1 MSTVRAATLKEVIVL
16 VAGHLQEKNGYYY
29 VVLNYKEAG
38 TGKRRQPWFP
48 TGLPVKGN
56 KKKAEKMMMEIRQN
70 FQPPKPEFS
79 STSPGELSPDMLFSD
94 FLLSWLAVVKGTNA
108 LTTYSSYKR
117 AVDAHIEPY
126 FRQLG
131 VTIAGLEPRQIQSYY
146 LNRLQN
152 VSGSSVRREHAVIHR
167 SLEYAVMM
175 DLIPYNPSDKTQ
187 PPKNNDFSAHFYNA
201 DQLEKLFE
209 VTKDHKMGLL
219 FQIAA
224 FYGMRRGEILGLK
237 WEAIDFE
244 NDVIHIRHTVTQT
257 NVDGKLTLIQVD
269 RTKNRASRRTLPLV
283 PVFKERLLTLKAKQE
298 ENQRICGNSYN
309 KEFLGYVFVDE
320 MGNLFKP
327 NNVSTTFKKL
337 LENNG
342 LPIIRFHDLR
352 HSCATLLVHSG
363 TPINNVS
370 EWVGHSDVTTTMKFY
385 AHLDGSSKQFS
396 ADKMK
401 EALKIPEP
409 GRIPSWQ

>member
-1 MSTVRAATLKEVIVL
+1 
-16 VAGHLQEKNGYYY
+16 
-29 VVLNYKEAG
+29 
-38 TGKRRQPWFP
+38 
-48 TGLPVKGN
+48 
-56 KKKAEKMMMEIRQN
+56 
-70 FQPPKPEFS
+70 
-79 STSPGELSPDMLFSD
+79 
-94 FLLSWLAVVKGTNA
+94 
-108 LTTYSSYKR
+108 
-117 AVDAHIEPY
+117 
-126 FRQLG
+126 
-131 VTIAGLEPRQIQSYY
+131 
-146 LNRLQN
+146 
-152 VSGSSVRREHAVIHR
+152 
-167 SLEYAVMM
+167 
-175 DLIPYNPSDKTQ
+175 
-187 PPKNNDFSAHFYNA
+187 
-201 DQLEKLFE
+201 
-209 VTKDHKMGLL
+209 MGLL

-309 KEFLGYVFVDE
+309 KEYLGYVFVDE

-327 NNVSTTFKKL
+327 NNVSMTFKKL
-337 LENNG
+337 LEKNG